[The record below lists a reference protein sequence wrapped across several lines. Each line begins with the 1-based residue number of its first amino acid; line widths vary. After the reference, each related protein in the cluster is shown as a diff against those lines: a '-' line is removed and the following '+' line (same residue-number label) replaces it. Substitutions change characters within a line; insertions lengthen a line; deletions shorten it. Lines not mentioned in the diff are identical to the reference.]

1 MLIIKLTV
9 FTIFLNAHA
18 FQSGS
23 ILNDMDPYAGIG
35 FKSNFILMNCVQS
48 QKLMRISHA
57 A

>member
-1 MLIIKLTV
+1 MLMLRLTV
-9 FTIFLNAHA
+9 FTIFVNAHA

-23 ILNDMDPYAGIG
+23 ILNDMDPYAGIV